1 MIGGRQVFRDWG
13 VEMGFIV
20 KAGRHGEGSF
30 SAEKTT
36 KEEAIATAAGLLAK
50 GLEDVAITDE
60 AGRVFNLHEFR
71 ESNS

>member
-1 MIGGRQVFRDWG
+1 MA
-13 VEMGFIV
+13 FIV
-20 KAGRHGEGSF
+20 KAGRPGEGSF

-50 GLEDVAITDE
+50 GLEDVTITDE